1 MLFQFYE
8 FCFDINT
15 IFKQEPNGNKECAVM
30 SFLNTNFTFT
40 FAKNINYDK
49 TANLN

>member
-8 FCFDINT
+8 FCDDINT
-15 IFKQEPNGNKECAVM
+15 IFKKEPNGNKECAVM
-30 SFLNTNFTFT
+30 SFSNTNFTF
-40 FAKNINYDK
+40 AKNVNYDK